1 MMKQIKKRYI
11 TLIEIMIVM
20 FLIALIT
27 GALAYRFGGALEK
40 GYAFKT
46 KANIERL
53 DAILNLGVAE
63 HPDYMQDI
71 QSNWKRIV
79 DESPLVKDPESLKA
93 DGWGVEFKVGEED
106 GKIEIHSDK
115 YDDYLKSHPSSR

>member
-1 MMKQIKKRYI
+1 MKQIKKRCI

-53 DAILNLGVAE
+53 EAILNLAVAE
-63 HPDYMQDI
+63 NPVLLENIDT
-71 QSNWKRIV
+71 NWQRIV
-79 DESPLVKDPESLKA
+79 ETSPLVKDARSLA
-93 DGWGVEFKVGEED
+93 TDGWGYLFNVSEKNGQIEVHSGKYEEY
-106 GKIEIHSDK
+106 KRANP
-115 YDDYLKSHPSSR
+115 SH

>member
-1 MMKQIKKRYI
+1 MKQVRKRYI

-53 DAILNLGVAE
+53 EAILNLAVAE
-63 HPDYMQDI
+63 NPSLLQNIESNWQDI
-71 QSNWKRIV
+71 V
-79 DESPLVKDPESLKA
+79 DSSPLVKDAKSLKT
-93 DGWGVEFKVGEED
+93 DGWGNLFRVSDNKGQ
-106 GKIEIHSDK
+106 IEIHSDK
-115 YDDYLKSHPSSR
+115 YEDYKNANPTQQ

>member
-1 MMKQIKKRYI
+1 MKQVRKRYI

-53 DAILNLGVAE
+53 EAILNLAIAE
-63 HPDYMQDI
+63 NPSLLQNIESDWQ
-71 QSNWKRIV
+71 NIV
-79 DESPLVKDPESLKA
+79 DKSPLVKDAKSLKT
-93 DGWGVEFKVGEED
+93 DGWGYLFKVDNVDGQIEVHSVKYED
-106 GKIEIHSDK
+106 YKRAN
-115 YDDYLKSHPSSR
+115 PTQQ